1 MIEIKGGKK
10 EQVVRQWFND
20 AHEGIVPKAK
30 VLDLYG
36 EFELTPRD
44 EEISYGLFNGV
55 IKKIQAEGHGASS
68 IPRIEHNV
76 GMVGEFTEPRIGHSV
91 VTIEPNII
99 NVEDMEFPNF
109 GLFKAGKKID
119 DLFSDHEE
127 GGGLYG
133 GTVNIVIGES
143 GVGKSTV
150 MLDLLA
156 SIVDQNPEAKILYI
170 SSEMTRNDI
179 MFYYRKTPAIGK
191 VPTLLLMD
199 YVKNGQLAQVLE
211 KSFNGEHDIIL
222 LDSYQDVL
230 VKLKEVHGWK
240 STKAESWLTNMMIDA
255 AEKCGNAVLAIQHMT
270 KGGQYVGSTYL
281 KHATTA
287 MLEIRFDLAGQ
298 RYIEFSKNR
307 RGGSGTG
314 KRLYYK
320 LDDQG
325 QVVYDV
331 ARFQETEEIRSFEN
345 TETLRQQDLTR
356 EFENIFLSGSRTVEE
371 EGHSVEEVTDDMV
384 EIVDYINGESDDL
397 GTDVAI
403 SMGR

>member
-20 AHEGIVPKAK
+20 TQDGVVPRAK
-30 VLDLYG
+30 VLDLFN
-36 EFELTPRD
+36 EFELTPKD
-44 EEISYGLFNGV
+44 DDISYGLFNGV

-68 IPRIEHNV
+68 IPRVEHNV
-76 GMVGEFTEPRIGHSV
+76 GIVGEWSESLSHSV
-91 VTIEPNII
+91 VEPTII

-109 GLFKAGKKID
+109 GLFKSGKKID
-119 DLFSDHEE
+119 DLFSDHED

-211 KSFNGEHDIIL
+211 KSFNGDHDIIL

-320 LDDQG
+320 LDETG
-325 QVVYDV
+325 AVVYDT
-331 ARFQETEEIRSFEN
+331 ARFTETEEMRSFEN

-356 EFENIFLSGSRTVEE
+356 EFENIFLGGTRTVEE
-371 EGHSVEEVTDDMV
+371 EDHSVDEVSNETPDTDIV
-384 EIVDYINGESDDL
+384 EIINYEN
-397 GTDVAI
+397 
-403 SMGR
+403 

>member
-1 MIEIKGGKK
+1 MIEIKGGRK

-20 AHEGIVPKAK
+20 THEGIVPRAK
-30 VLDLYG
+30 VLDLFQV
-36 EFELTPRD
+36 FELMPKD
-44 EEISYGLFNGV
+44 EDISYGLFNGV

-68 IPRIEHNV
+68 VPV
-76 GMVGEFTEPRIGHSV
+76 VPGSEPYGGHTVHSV
-91 VTIEPNII
+91 VVEPNIV

-109 GLFKAGKKID
+109 GLFKTGKKID
-119 DLFSDHEE
+119 DLFSDHED

-156 SIVDQNPEAKILYI
+156 SVVEQNPEAKILYI

-199 YVKNGQLAQVLE
+199 YVKNGQLSSVLE
-211 KSFNGEHDIIL
+211 KSFNGDHDIIL

-287 MLEIRFDLAGQ
+287 MLEIRFDISGQ

-320 LDDQG
+320 LDETG
-325 QVVYDV
+325 AVVYDV
-331 ARFQETEEIRSFEN
+331 ARFDETEEMRSFEN
-345 TETLRQQDLTR
+345 VETLRQQDLTAR
-356 EFENIFLSGSRTVEE
+356 FESIFLGGQRDLT
-371 EGHSVEEVTDDMV
+371 EGDSVEEPND
-384 EIVDYINGESDDL
+384 EVDLVDAENIED
-397 GTDVAI
+397 
-403 SMGR
+403 

>member
-1 MIEIKGGKK
+1 MIEIKGGRK

-20 AHEGIVPKAK
+20 SHDGIVPRAK
-30 VLDLYG
+30 VLDMFN
-36 EFELTPRD
+36 EFELMPKD
-44 EEISYGLFNGV
+44 EDISYGLFNGV

-68 IPRIEHNV
+68 VAATTETPDGPRLI
-76 GMVGEFTEPRIGHSV
+76 HSV
-91 VTIEPNII
+91 VEPNII

-109 GLFKAGKKID
+109 GLFPTGKKID
-119 DLFSDHEE
+119 DLFSDHEA

-211 KSFNGEHDIIL
+211 KSFNGDHDVIL

-287 MLEIRFDLAGQ
+287 MLEIRFDLTGQ

-320 LDDQG
+320 LDETG
-325 QVVYDV
+325 AVVYDV
-331 ARFQETEEIRSFEN
+331 ARFTETEEMRSFEN
-345 TETLRQQDLTR
+345 VETLRQQDLTAQ
-356 EFENIFLSGSRTVEE
+356 FENIFLGGNRHLDEDSVEE
-371 EGHSVEEVTDDMV
+371 ESDTVNSSEFTPVEE
-384 EIVDYINGESDDL
+384 
-397 GTDVAI
+397 
-403 SMGR
+403 

>member
-1 MIEIKGGKK
+1 MIEIKGGRK

-20 AHEGIVPKAK
+20 HYEGIVPRAK
-30 VLDLYG
+30 VLDLFN
-36 EFELTPRD
+36 EFELTPKD
-44 EEISYGLFNGV
+44 EDISYGLFNGV

-68 IPRIEHNV
+68 LAKVENV
-76 GMVGEFTEPRIGHSV
+76 EVTSEGVGHSV
-91 VTIEPNII
+91 VNFEPNII
-99 NVEDMEFPNF
+99 RVEDMEFPNF
-109 GLFKAGKKID
+109 GLFKSGKKID

-156 SIVDQNPEAKILYI
+156 SIVEQNPDAKILYI

-211 KSFNGEHDIIL
+211 KSFNGDHDVIL

-287 MLEIRFDLAGQ
+287 MLEIRFDLTGQ

-320 LDDQG
+320 LDESG
-325 QVVYDV
+325 AVVYDV
-331 ARFQETEEIRSFEN
+331 ARFIETEEMRNFEN
-345 TETLRQQDLTR
+345 AETLRQQDLTAR
-356 EFENIFLSGSRTVEE
+356 FESIFLGGAHEVTEE
-371 EGHSVEEVTDDMV
+371 DSVEEAEVDLVEVDD
-384 EIVDYINGESDDL
+384 EE
-397 GTDVAI
+397 
-403 SMGR
+403 

>member
-1 MIEIKGGKK
+1 MTKAGKK
-10 EQVVRQWFND
+10 ETAVRGFFSRN
-20 AHEGIVPKAK
+20 HKGTVPSNLT
-30 VLDLYG
+30 VQQLYSAFMAAG
-36 EFELTPRD
+36 NSAD
-44 EEISYGLFNGV
+44 VSYGLFNGV
-55 IKKIQAEGHGASS
+55 VKKMRSDSAIL
-68 IPRIEHNV
+68 RIEV
-76 GMVGEFTEPRIGHSV
+76 QEPAAPKTPKAEVIEIGR
-91 VTIEPNII
+91 
-99 NVEDMEFPNF
+99 MKFPNF
-109 GLFKAGKKID
+109 RAYKTGGIID
-119 DLFSDHEE
+119 RLFSDHTAD
-127 GGGLYG
+127 GGIFS
-133 GTVNIVIGES
+133 GTANIVIGES

-150 MLDLLA
+150 TLDIL
-156 SIVDQNPEAKILYI
+156 SKIKKEQPDAKILYI

-211 KSFNGEHDIIL
+211 KSFNGEHDVIL

-287 MLEIRFDLAGQ
+287 MLEIRFDLTGQ

-320 LDDQG
+320 LDETG
-325 QVVYDV
+325 AVVYDV
-331 ARFQETEEIRSFEN
+331 ARFNETEEMRNFEN
-345 TETLRQQDLTR
+345 VETLRQQDLTAQ
-356 EFENIFLSGSRTVEE
+356 FENIFLGGSRHLDED
-371 EGHSVEEVTDDMV
+371 SVEEAETD
-384 EIVDYINGESDDL
+384 EDL
-397 GTDVAI
+397 VKI
-403 SMGR
+403 IEE

>member
-20 AHEGIVPKAK
+20 THEGVVPRAK
-30 VLDLYG
+30 VLDLFN
-36 EFELTPRD
+36 EFDKVPKD
-44 EEISYGLFNGV
+44 EDISYGLFNGV

-68 IPRIEHNV
+68 IPRVEHSV
-76 GMVGEFTEPRIGHSV
+76 GTVGEFIETSSHSV
-91 VTIEPNII
+91 VDFEPAII

-109 GLFKAGKKID
+109 GLFRAGKKID
-119 DLFSDHEE
+119 HLFSDHEE

-199 YVKNGQLAQVLE
+199 YVKNGQLAKVLE
-211 KSFNGEHDIIL
+211 KSFNGDHDIIL

-240 STKAESWLTNMMIDA
+240 STKAESWLTNMMIEA

-320 LDDQG
+320 LDETG
-325 QVVYDV
+325 AVVYDT

-356 EFENIFLSGSRTVEE
+356 EFENIFLGGTRAVDED
-371 EGHSVEEVTDDMV
+371 HSVEEVTDEV
-384 EIVDYINGESDDL
+384 TIIGDDE
-397 GTDVAI
+397 
-403 SMGR
+403 

>member
-20 AHEGIVPKAK
+20 THEGVVPRAK
-30 VLDLYG
+30 VLDLFN
-36 EFELTPRD
+36 EFDIVPKD
-44 EEISYGLFNGV
+44 EDISYGLFNGV
-55 IKKIQAEGHGASS
+55 IKKIQAEGHGAASLSVERHVTSS
-68 IPRIEHNV
+68 VTTPV
-76 GMVGEFTEPRIGHSV
+76 HSV
-91 VTIEPNII
+91 VDFEPTII
-99 NVEDMEFPNF
+99 NVEDMEFPEF
-109 GLFKAGKKID
+109 GLFKTGKKID

-179 MFYYRKTPAIGK
+179 MFYYKKTPAIGK

-320 LDDQG
+320 LDETG
-325 QVVYDV
+325 AVVYDT
-331 ARFQETEEIRSFEN
+331 ARFKETEEIRSFEN

-356 EFENIFLSGSRTVEE
+356 EFENIFLGGTRAVDED
-371 EGHSVEEVTDDMV
+371 HSVEETTTEVVSSEFWPT
-384 EIVDYINGESDDL
+384 EE
-397 GTDVAI
+397 
-403 SMGR
+403 

>member
-10 EQVVRQWFND
+10 EQVVRQWFNVEFD
-20 AHEGIVPKAK
+20 GIVPKAK
-30 VLDLYG
+30 VLDM
-36 EFELTPRD
+36 FNVFDMVPKD
-44 EEISYGLFNGV
+44 EDISYGLFNGV
-55 IKKIQAEGHGASS
+55 IKKIQSEGHGASS
-68 IPRIEHNV
+68 IPTPTSVDTAGAN
-76 GMVGEFTEPRIGHSV
+76 TIGTIHSV
-91 VTIEPNII
+91 VNSEPNII
-99 NVEDMEFPNF
+99 NVEDMEFPEF
-109 GLFKAGKKID
+109 GLFKTGKKID

-179 MFYYRKTPAIGK
+179 MFYYKKTPAIGK

-199 YVKNGQLAQVLE
+199 YVKNGQLSSVLE
-211 KSFNGEHDIIL
+211 KSFNGDHDIIL

-320 LDDQG
+320 LDSTG
-325 QVVYDV
+325 AVVYDT
-331 ARFQETEEIRSFEN
+331 ARFAETEEMRSFEN

-356 EFENIFLSGSRTVEE
+356 EFENIFLGGTHTIEE
-371 EGHSVEEVTDDMV
+371 DHSVEDTAV
-384 EIVDYINGESDDL
+384 EDEEPAKEETVRLIRYEN
-397 GTDVAI
+397 
-403 SMGR
+403 

>member
-1 MIEIKGGKK
+1 MIEIKGGRK

-20 AHEGIVPKAK
+20 AHDGIVPRAK
-30 VLDLYG
+30 VLDLFN
-36 EFELTPRD
+36 EFELVPKD
-44 EEISYGLFNGV
+44 EDISYGLFNGV

-68 IPRIEHNV
+68 VPISE
-76 GMVGEFTEPRIGHSV
+76 TAEPRLIHSV
-91 VTIEPNII
+91 VEPNII

-109 GLFKAGKKID
+109 GLFRTGKKID

-156 SIVDQNPEAKILYI
+156 SIVEQNPEAKILYI

-211 KSFNGEHDIIL
+211 KSFNGEHDVIL

-287 MLEIRFDLAGQ
+287 MLEIRFDLTGQ

-320 LDDQG
+320 LDETG
-325 QVVYDV
+325 AVVYDV
-331 ARFQETEEIRSFEN
+331 DRFNETEEMRNFEN
-345 TETLRQQDLTR
+345 VETLRQQDLTAQ
-356 EFENIFLSGSRTVEE
+356 FENIFLGGNRHLDED
-371 EGHSVEEVTDDMV
+371 SVEGS
-384 EIVDYINGESDDL
+384 EISDEA
-397 GTDVAI
+397 TVI
-403 SMGR
+403 EE

>member
-1 MIEIKGGKK
+1 MIEIKGGRK

-20 AHEGIVPKAK
+20 SHDGIVPRAK
-30 VLDLYG
+30 VLDMFN
-36 EFELTPRD
+36 EFELVPKD
-44 EEISYGLFNGV
+44 EDISYGLFNGV

-68 IPRIEHNV
+68 APQQESSGPRLI
-76 GMVGEFTEPRIGHSV
+76 HSV
-91 VTIEPNII
+91 VEPIII
-99 NVEDMEFPNF
+99 NVEDMEFPSF
-109 GLFKAGKKID
+109 GLFPTGKKID

-133 GTVNIVIGES
+133 GTVNIVVGES

-156 SIVDQNPEAKILYI
+156 SIVEQNPEAKILYI

-211 KSFNGEHDIIL
+211 KSFNGDHDVIL

-287 MLEIRFDLAGQ
+287 MLEIRFDLTGQ

-307 RGGSGTG
+307 RCGSGTG

-320 LDDQG
+320 LDETG
-325 QVVYDV
+325 AVVYDV
-331 ARFQETEEIRSFEN
+331 ARFTETEEMRSFEN
-345 TETLRQQDLTR
+345 VETLRQQDLTAQ
-356 EFENIFLSGSRTVEE
+356 FENIFLGGNRHLDGDSVEESGEVSSSEFSPVEE
-371 EGHSVEEVTDDMV
+371 E
-384 EIVDYINGESDDL
+384 
-397 GTDVAI
+397 
-403 SMGR
+403 

>member
-1 MIEIKGGKK
+1 MIEIKGGRK

-20 AHEGIVPKAK
+20 THEGIVPRAK
-30 VLDLYG
+30 VLDLFN
-36 EFELTPRD
+36 EFERLPKD
-44 EEISYGLFNGV
+44 EDISYGLFNGV

-68 IPRIEHNV
+68 LVREESSTS
-76 GMVGEFTEPRIGHSV
+76 GEPRLIHSV
-91 VTIEPNII
+91 VEPTIV

-109 GLFKAGKKID
+109 GLFKSGKKID

-179 MFYYRKTPAIGK
+179 MFYYRKTPAIGR

-211 KSFNGEHDIIL
+211 KSFNGDHDIIL

-287 MLEIRFDLAGQ
+287 MLEIRFDISGQ

-314 KRLYYK
+314 KRLYYR
-320 LDDQG
+320 LDETG
-325 QVVYDV
+325 AVVYDV
-331 ARFQETEEIRSFEN
+331 SRFAETEEMRNFEN
-345 TETLRQQDLTR
+345 IETLRQQDLTDR
-356 EFENIFLSGSRTVEE
+356 FNSIFLGGARLSDEDSVEE
-371 EGHSVEEVTDDMV
+371 EIDVEVEED
-384 EIVDYINGESDDL
+384 
-397 GTDVAI
+397 
-403 SMGR
+403 

>member
-10 EQVVRQWFND
+10 EQEVRQWFND
-20 AHEGIVPKAK
+20 THEGIVPRAK
-30 VLDLYG
+30 VLDLYQA
-36 EFELTPRD
+36 FEQVPKD
-44 EEISYGLFNGV
+44 EDISYGLFNGV

-68 IPRIEHNV
+68 ISQVEHNV
-76 GMVGEFTEPRIGHSV
+76 GTVGGFVALRQGHSV
-91 VTIEPNII
+91 VDVVPNIV

-109 GLFKAGKKID
+109 GLFRAGKKID

-156 SIVDQNPEAKILYI
+156 SIVEQNPEARILYI

-179 MFYYRKTPAIGK
+179 MFYYKKTPAIGK

-199 YVKNGQLAQVLE
+199 YVKNGQLSQVLE

-287 MLEIRFDLAGQ
+287 MLEIRFDITGL

-320 LDDQG
+320 LDETG
-325 QVVYDV
+325 AVVYDV
-331 ARFQETEEIRSFEN
+331 ARFEETEEMRNFEN
-345 TETLRQQDLTR
+345 VETLRQQDLTR
-356 EFENIFLSGSRTVEE
+356 QFDSIFLGGNRDLDEDSVDEASTEVSDEVTIVEE
-371 EGHSVEEVTDDMV
+371 
-384 EIVDYINGESDDL
+384 
-397 GTDVAI
+397 
-403 SMGR
+403 